1 MFGGGKKRTQIQD
14 QTTEKDKLINGEGD
28 ESKIHM
34 ENFYVKPGTSIEPQD
49 TPYKSQPAP
58 EPQQEVTPK
67 TIGMR
72 KSSLPPI
79 VGADI
84 TDDGE
89 RRRNS
94 SVIKK
99 KKKKK
104 RKVQQI
110 VDPELEA
117 KILEDLKDAVKD
129 DPTP

>member
-1 MFGGGKKRTQIQD
+1 
-14 QTTEKDKLINGEGD
+14 
-28 ESKIHM
+28 M
-34 ENFYVKPGTSIEPQD
+34 ENFYVKPGTGLEPQD

-58 EPQQEVTPK
+58 EPKQEVTPK
-67 TIGMR
+67 AMGMR

-84 TDDGE
+84 TDEGD

-94 SVIKK
+94 SIIKK

-110 VDPELEA
+110 ADPELEA
-117 KILEDLKDAVKD
+117 KILEDLKDVVKE
-129 DPTP
+129 DPIP